1 MEIFKEGYFSADWNK
16 YKPCKILGQIKNK
29 MLGNEGAGFGRNDDG
44 PHTLLDLS
52 SKSIQSIKEDQLQTH
67 LEMILKQIKGQV
79 RLENDKEFEV
89 NKQIKHFNKYM
100 YFQEEFPDHIMDDV
114 QVNENDEEQEVN
126 SFKQKETEYR
136 LKKI

>member
-1 MEIFKEGYFSADWNK
+1 MPVKEG
-16 YKPCKILGQIKNK
+16 I
-29 MLGNEGAGFGRNDDG
+29 GFGKNDDG

-52 SKSIQSIKEDQLQTH
+52 SKNLQSIKEGQLQTH

-89 NKQIKHFNKYM
+89 NKQLKHFNKYM
-100 YFQEEFPDHIMDDV
+100 YFQEEFPDHKIEEV
-114 QVNENDEEQEVN
+114 EDEEKD
-126 SFKQKETEYR
+126 SFEQKETEYR